1 MTSPADQIEFVLNG
15 ETVSV
20 DLDAADCLLD
30 VIRDLGMT
38 GAKEVC
44 GSGQC
49 GACTV
54 LLDGL
59 PALSCT
65 VPACQVRGRVVETV
79 ESIDPET
86 LQPLLECDAVQCG
99 MCTPGIVMTAT
110 WLRRNPELA
119 ERFGLQTLLAGN
131 LCRCTGYQGIL
142 AGVRALLDA
151 DGKR

>member
-1 MTSPADQIEFVLNG
+1 MPGAIDEIEFVLNG
-15 ETVSV
+15 DTVRV
-20 DLDAADCLLD
+20 DLNAADRLID
-30 VIRDLGMT
+30 VIRNLQMT

-44 GSGQC
+44 GTGQC
-49 GACTV
+49 GACAV

-79 ESIDPET
+79 ESIDPDT
-86 LQPLLECDAVQCG
+86 LQPLLERGAVQCG
-99 MCTPGIVMTAT
+99 MCTPGVVMTAT

-119 ERFGLQTLLAGN
+119 ERFGLQTLMAGN

-142 AGVRALLDA
+142 AGVQALLDA
-151 DGKR
+151 DRER